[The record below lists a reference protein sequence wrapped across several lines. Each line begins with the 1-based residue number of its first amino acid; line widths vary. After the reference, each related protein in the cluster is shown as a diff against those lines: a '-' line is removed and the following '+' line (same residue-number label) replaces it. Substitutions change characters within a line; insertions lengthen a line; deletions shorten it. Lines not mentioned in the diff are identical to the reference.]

1 MSNNQID
8 LTNRPLTREYLDV
21 TNKDCTLL
29 CDIRS
34 LTEMLPEVI
43 MASDGSTFDLA
54 RVGIEIS
61 YVIEHLKEVRDELRQ
76 EGGVL

>member
-1 MSNNQID
+1 MSKQID
-8 LTNRPLTREYLDV
+8 LRDCPLTREYLDV
-21 TNKDCTLL
+21 TNEDCMLL
-29 CDIRS
+29 WDIQS

-61 YVIEHLKEVRDELRQ
+61 YVIEHLKEMRDELKK
-76 EGGVL
+76 GGAA

>member
-1 MSNNQID
+1 M
-8 LTNRPLTREYLDV
+8 TRDYLDV
-21 TNKDCTLL
+21 ENKNCTLL

-43 MASDGSTFDLA
+43 MASDGSSFDLA

-61 YVIEHLKEVRDELRQ
+61 YVIEHLKEMRDELQ
-76 EGGVL
+76 KGGEA

>member
-1 MSNNQID
+1 MSKQID
-8 LTNRPLTREYLDV
+8 LRDCPLTREYLDIE
-21 TNKDCTLL
+21 NGNCTLL

-61 YVIEHLKEVRDELRQ
+61 YVIEHLKEMRDELKK
-76 EGGVL
+76 GGAA

>member
-1 MSNNQID
+1 MSKQID
-8 LTNRPLTREYLDV
+8 LRDCPLTRNYLDIE
-21 TNKDCTLL
+21 NDDCTLL

-54 RVGIEIS
+54 RVGVEIS
-61 YVIEHLKEVRDELRQ
+61 YVIEHLKEIRDELKK
-76 EGGVL
+76 GGAA

>member
-1 MSNNQID
+1 MSKQID
-8 LTNRPLTREYLDV
+8 LRDCPMTRDYLDV
-21 TNKDCTLL
+21 NNEYCQLL

-34 LTEMLPEVI
+34 LTEILPEVI

-61 YVIEHLKEVRDELRQ
+61 YVIEHLKEMRDELKK
-76 EGGVL
+76 GGAA

>member
-1 MSNNQID
+1 MNKQID
-8 LTNRPLTREYLDV
+8 LRDCPLIREYLDV
-21 TNKDCTLL
+21 TNADCQML

-61 YVIEHLKEVRDELRQ
+61 YVIEHLKEMRDELQ
-76 EGGVL
+76 KGGAL

>member
-1 MSNNQID
+1 MSKQID
-8 LTNRPLTREYLDV
+8 LRDCPLTREYLDIE
-21 TNKDCTLL
+21 NENCTLL

-61 YVIEHLKEVRDELRQ
+61 YVIEHLKEMRDELKK
-76 EGGVL
+76 GGAA

>member
-1 MSNNQID
+1 M
-8 LTNRPLTREYLDV
+8 TCEYLDV
-21 TNKDCTLL
+21 TNDDCMLL

-43 MASDGSTFDLA
+43 MASDGSSFDLA

-61 YVIEHLKEVRDELRQ
+61 YVIEHLKEMRDELK
-76 EGGVL
+76 EGGAA